1 MNWHARAKL
10 WGKDALLRTR
20 WRRHFLPQYP
30 YYFDATQ
37 LFFLCECLERTRDVA
52 GSILEVGVA
61 GGATTLFLNNYLS
74 AVGIEK
80 SYLAVDTFKG
90 FTPGDVAFEV
100 TQRGKRAQDYQNFVG
115 FQINRR
121 AWFDA
126 TMQFNGVTR
135 VRSIQADVN
144 KFDLRS
150 LGAISFCLL
159 DVDLYVPM
167 KKALGELYER
177 MSVGGILVAD
187 DCSAA
192 DARFDGSLQAY
203 QEFTDAKK
211 LPQEIVLKKLGVIRK

>member
-1 MNWHARAKL
+1 MTWHARAKL
-10 WGKDALLRTR
+10 WAKDALMRTR
-20 WRRHFLPQYP
+20 WRRHFVTIYP
-30 YYFDATQ
+30 YYFDVPQ
-37 LFFLCECLERTRDVA
+37 LFFLCECLERTRHVA
-52 GSILEVGVA
+52 GSIVEVGVA
-61 GGATTLFLNNYLS
+61 AGATTLFLNNYLS
-74 AVGIEK
+74 AAGIEK
-80 SYLAVDTFKG
+80 NYLAIDTFTG
-90 FTPGDVAFEV
+90 FTPRDVSFEV
-100 TQRGKRAQDYQNFVG
+100 ERRGKRARDYQNFVG

-126 TMQFNGVTR
+126 AMQWNGVTR

-144 KFDLRS
+144 EFDLRS

-159 DVDLYVPM
+159 DVDLYMPM
-167 KKALGELYER
+167 KKALGELYEA

-203 QEFTDAKK
+203 QEFTDAKN